1 MSGNYEHEDHRT
13 PRTQALIPLRNN
25 PARGVNRPVTAGLG
39 LIQVADADGA
49 PAGKQGRDA
58 SLLAGADAA
67 KNLARLG
74 LTPGRW
80 TAN

>member
-13 PRTQALIPLRNN
+13 PRTQALIPSRNN
-25 PARGVNRPVTAGLG
+25 PASDANRPVTTGLG
-39 LIQVADADGA
+39 LIQVADAEGA
-49 PAGKQGRDA
+49 QAGEQGRDA

-67 KNLARLG
+67 KNFARLG
-74 LTPGRW
+74 LTLGRW